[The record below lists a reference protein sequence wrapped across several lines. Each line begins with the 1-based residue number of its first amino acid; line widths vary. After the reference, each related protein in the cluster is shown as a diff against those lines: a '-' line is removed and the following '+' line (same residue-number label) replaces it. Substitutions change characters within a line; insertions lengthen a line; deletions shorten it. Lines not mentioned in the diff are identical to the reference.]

1 MSAQQMPL
9 SILPASGARPF
20 LKWVGGKRQIIDDL
34 KRLCPPSFRRYFE
47 PFAGGGA
54 LFFALQPR
62 RAVLSDANGEL
73 IDTYTAIRDHVEG
86 VIRAL
91 KTHVYTSE
99 HYYDV
104 RGLDPAGLSMVQR
117 AARMIYLNKTGFN
130 GLYRVNS
137 RGKFNV
143 PFGRHRN
150 PVICDAANLRKVS
163 AALQSVDIIADS
175 FEQVL
180 KRPRQGDFV
189 YMDPPYIP
197 LSRTANFV
205 AYQKRGFGMEQQ
217 EQLAQVFEALDAK
230 GCLLMLSNADVDWMR
245 TRYRRFH
252 LHHVRATRNVNSR
265 AADRGPVGELIVTN
279 Y

>member
-1 MSAQQMPL
+1 
-9 SILPASGARPF
+9 
-20 LKWVGGKRQIIDDL
+20 
-34 KRLCPPSFRRYFE
+34 
-47 PFAGGGA
+47 
-54 LFFALQPR
+54 
-62 RAVLSDANGEL
+62 
-73 IDTYTAIRDHVEG
+73 
-86 VIRAL
+86 
-91 KTHVYTSE
+91 
-99 HYYDV
+99 
-104 RGLDPAGLSMVQR
+104 MVQR